1 MIYWTFD
8 LLKKFGVNEVVL
20 CVNYLAGLLQEK
32 VGSSYRSMKI
42 SYSLENEPLGT
53 AGPLRLAAEVVK
65 LNRTFFAMN
74 GDVIAQLPFSD
85 MLGAHERANALVTDA
100 LHEVEDP
107 SRFGVAELL
116 PDGRIRKFIEK
127 PDVGQTPS
135 RLINAGIYLIEPEVL
150 DMITLGKKVSL
161 ERQIFPPLSKRGR
174 LGGFPFSGLW
184 FDIGN
189 FEDYLRANFTLL
201 QHCCGNSSDDEF
213 MVSAGTKIAG
223 RVCIGEDS
231 VIGRNVTLGS
241 PTVIGRNC
249 VVRRNSRISKS
260 VLFDNVTVG
269 EESFISGSILA
280 SDVKIG
286 KRVRI
291 NPGCVLSPNVTV
303 QDDVKLGID
312 IIIHPYKEITANL
325 KSKVQVL

>member
-8 LLKKFGVNEVVL
+8 LLKRFGVDEVVL

-74 GDVIAQLPFSD
+74 GDVIAQLPLSD
-85 MLGAHERANALVTDA
+85 MLSAHEREDALVTDA

-107 SRFGVAELL
+107 SRFGVADLL
-116 PDGRIRKFIEK
+116 PDGRITKFIEK
-127 PDVGQTPS
+127 PDVRQTRS

-161 ERQIFPPLSKRGR
+161 ERQIFPRLSKRGR
-174 LGGFPFSGLW
+174 LGGFAFSGLW

-201 QHCCGNSSDDEF
+201 QNCCNSSDEEF
-213 MVSAGTKIAG
+213 MLSVGTKIDG

-231 VIGRNVTLGS
+231 VVGRNVIFGS

-269 EESFISGSILA
+269 EESTISGSILA

-291 NPGCVLSPNVTV
+291 NPGCVISPNVTV
-303 QDDVKLGID
+303 QDDVKLGRD
-312 IIIHPYKEITANL
+312 IMIHPYKEITANL
-325 KSKVQVL
+325 KSKVHVL